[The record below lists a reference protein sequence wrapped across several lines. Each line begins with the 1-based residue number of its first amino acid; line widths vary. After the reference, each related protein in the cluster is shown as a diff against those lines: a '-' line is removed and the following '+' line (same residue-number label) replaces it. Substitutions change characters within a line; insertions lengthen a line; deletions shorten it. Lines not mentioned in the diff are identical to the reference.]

1 VPEQLGRGGV
11 HRERVAVDHAEAHRG
26 LLLARRDGGEA
37 AAEGVLVGGGSG
49 RGGVRVGRE
58 RGGREA
64 VVLQG
69 LGERGGI
76 GGRGEQEEEEQRRER
91 RHG

>member
-1 VPEQLGRGGV
+1 MILAILISVSVIVVMAHDGHKNGGNTRGALPLVG
-11 HRERVAVDHAEAHRG
+11 
-26 LLLARRDGGEA
+26 
-37 AAEGVLVGGGSG
+37 GVLVGAGGQ
-49 RGGVRVGRE
+49 GVVWVGRE

-76 GGRGEQEEEEQRRER
+76 GGRGEQEEEQCRER